1 MGIPGLWDLIRHTG
15 KTQALAQLALQG
27 FRRDTA
33 LDPLQET
40 LGLPDDT
47 PHPRALRIGIDA
59 SIWFFHA
66 AYGREGENPE
76 LRTLFF
82 RLAKLASFT
91 FCPLFVFDGPQRPK
105 TKRGKTINTRMN
117 SLAPGMKNMI
127 AAFGFEWR
135 TAPGE
140 AEAELAYLNHIGVI
154 DAVLSDDVDNFLF
167 GAKVVIR
174 NPSGT
179 LSGNRSNP
187 VLNSQGKDDGMHVK
201 VYRAADIEKDPACRL
216 TRGGMILIGLLSG
229 GDYDQGAKR
238 CGPKTALSLAQ
249 CGLGDELLGA
259 FQTLSPERFADYI
272 PAWKAAVVDAL
283 RSGCAGLGDEDEGEA
298 EDEDEGEESQET
310 AITASQCSARSISGS
325 QQKGKSSKKAK
336 PKKTRARRQ
345 PALAAEIAASD
356 FPDLDVLREYCA
368 PWTSERAFAS
378 AGPTAGPSGTDVDD
392 VDYPSA
398 SQGSVITASQTST
411 TSTKS
416 KKKKKGPMALT
427 VNSVGSGG
435 LTSNVRIGWT
445 GELALG
451 ALGRICEQ
459 YFEWGVREIIQ
470 LRFRTVLWPAV
481 VLRVLRR
488 SIMEAER
495 ARIRA
500 SRTPTTRPTTPTR
513 SGAKRTVPGTPRRL
527 VKRHFGGGSG
537 SDSGSGSDTDAGSRH
552 VGTTRGGDETPR
564 AKRTIT
570 AEGEQ
575 LDPHQLLQAVRGE
588 RQHVSTDELREF
600 RVEVAPAQLARLAV
614 RELLGTRD
622 PALLAGTLFDM
633 EPAKGGDD
641 DEEDAGGEDEEGVV
655 RRLKMV
661 DSAAPVRVWVPAEL
675 VQAVHPE
682 LVRAWEE
689 RGTKSKSRAKPAG
702 SASTSRRKAPGTS
715 AKDKEGDG
723 TAKKG
728 GPSTKAKAKAKEKEK
743 ERPRHVPTTLSGDE
757 IEEEVPPP
765 RIAPLDPPAPKPSS
779 ASRPASHTTS
789 GTTKPSVSGSSTLK
803 TSRPKPSTSKSLETI
818 PERSSSPSLIPD
830 RSSSPP
836 LVPPPAPRRPIKR
849 ATTPTPVLPPAPRRV
864 PVRIPG
870 VVDVPSPP
878 RRAIARDPANESSEL
893 EDMSFRALLTRPK
906 KHTAPEPDS
915 DSEGD
920 AGGKGKS
927 SRRSRAQPS
936 PRASS
941 SSEVDVLPTKKPV
954 VVRKPSAT
962 KAAVPSRRPSTR
974 SQSSSGLSEVE
985 ILDTTVVVRPL
996 KHKAPEPSTDIGRDA
1011 EGTGKVRR
1019 RSYDHVSPRSSAS
1032 ENERG
1037 EGGSD
1042 RARSKS
1048 TGKRVA
1054 VPAAGPSRPRAK
1066 PKAATGS
1073 RAGTSS
1079 VPTKTVLARAAAAD
1093 TTIELMSSSDDGC
1106 MILPS
1111 SLTEVSVRLDAATD
1125 RVTQRKEMTRLD
1137 DVAAY
1142 IPQDRESSPI
1152 EVANTSVI
1160 DLISD

>member
-1 MGIPGLWDLIRHTG
+1 MKYNLATFTDIHSFCG
-15 KTQALAQLALQG
+15 K
-27 FRRDTA
+27 
-33 LDPLQET
+33 
-40 LGLPDDT
+40 
-47 PHPRALRIGIDA
+47 
-59 SIWFFHA
+59 
-66 AYGREGENPE
+66 
-76 LRTLFF
+76 
-82 RLAKLASFT
+82 
-91 FCPLFVFDGPQRPK
+91 
-105 TKRGKTINTRMN
+105 
-117 SLAPGMKNMI
+117 
-127 AAFGFEWR
+127 
-135 TAPGE
+135 
-140 AEAELAYLNHIGVI
+140 
-154 DAVLSDDVDNFLF
+154 
-167 GAKVVIR
+167 
-174 NPSGT
+174 
-179 LSGNRSNP
+179 
-187 VLNSQGKDDGMHVK
+187 
-201 VYRAADIEKDPACRL
+201 
-216 TRGGMILIGLLSG
+216 
-229 GDYDQGAKR
+229 GAKR

-259 FQTLSPERFADYI
+259 FQTLSSERFADYI
-272 PAWKAAVVDAL
+272 PAWKAAVVEAL
-283 RSGCAGLGDEDEGEA
+283 RSGCAGLGGEDGDEG
-298 EDEDEGEESQET
+298 EDEDEDEESQET
-310 AITASQCSARSISGS
+310 AITASQCSVRSITGS
-325 QQKGKSSKKAK
+325 QQKGKTSKKAK

-368 PWTSERAFAS
+368 PWTSERAFAGE
-378 AGPTAGPSGTDVDD
+378 GPTSGPSGADPDD
-392 VDYPSA
+392 LDYPTA

-411 TSTKS
+411 TSAKS
-416 KKKKKGPMALT
+416 KKKKGPMALT

-495 ARIRA
+495 ARVRA

-513 SGAKRTVPGTPRRL
+513 NGAKRTVPGTPRRL
-527 VKRHFGGGSG
+527 VKRHFGGGSD
-537 SDSGSGSDTDAGSRH
+537 SDSGSGSDADVGSGH
-552 VGTTRGGDETPR
+552 LKTTRGGDETPR
-564 AKRTIT
+564 AKRTVT

-614 RELLGTRD
+614 RQLLGTRD

-641 DEEDAGGEDEEGVV
+641 DEEDAGGDDEEGVV

-661 DSAAPVRVWVPAEL
+661 DPAAPVRVWVPAEL

-702 SASTSRRKAPGTS
+702 SVSTSRRKVPGTS

-728 GPSTKAKAKAKEKEK
+728 GPSTKAKSKGKEKEK
-743 ERPRHVPTTLSGDE
+743 ERARHVPTTLSGDE
-757 IEEEVPPP
+757 IEEEPPAP
-765 RIAPLDPPAPKPSS
+765 IAPLDPPVPKPPS
-779 ASRPASHTTS
+779 ASRPASRTTS
-789 GTTKPSVSGSSTLK
+789 GTTKTSAGGSTTLK
-803 TSRPKPSTSKSLETI
+803 PSRPKPSTSTSLETI

-830 RSSSPP
+830 RSSSPA
-836 LVPPPAPRRPIKR
+836 LVPPPAPRRPAKR
-849 ATTPTPVLPPAPRRV
+849 STTPTPVLPPAPKKA

-878 RRAIARDPANESSEL
+878 RRTTTRADPANDSSEL

-906 KHTAPEPDS
+906 KHAVPEPDS
-915 DSEGD
+915 DSELD

-927 SRRSRAQPS
+927 SRQSRAQTS

-954 VVRKPSAT
+954 PTRKPSAT
-962 KAAVPSRRPSTR
+962 KATDPSRRPSTR
-974 SQSSSGLSEVE
+974 SHSSSGHSEIE
-985 ILDTTVVVRPL
+985 ILDSTVVIRPL
-996 KHKAPEPSTDIGRDA
+996 KHKSPEPSTGIGRSA
-1011 EGTGKVRR
+1011 EGASKVRR
-1019 RSYDHVSPRSSAS
+1019 RSHDHVSPRSAS
-1032 ENERG
+1032 ES
-1037 EGGSD
+1037 EGGKRSSD
-1042 RARSKS
+1042 RRSKN
-1048 TGKRVA
+1048 TGMRVV
-1054 VPAAGPSRPRAK
+1054 VPTTGASRPRPK
-1066 PKAATGS
+1066 PKSATGS
-1073 RAGTSS
+1073 KIGTSS
-1079 VPTKTVLARAAAAD
+1079 ALTKAILSRAIAAD
-1093 TTIELMSSSDDGC
+1093 TTLEIMSSSDDGG

-1111 SLTEVSVRLDAATD
+1111 SLTKVSVRLGAATD
-1125 RVTQRKEMTRLD
+1125 RITQRKELTRLD
-1137 DVAAY
+1137 EIVTH
-1142 IPQDRESSPI
+1142 ISSDRESSPI

-1160 DLISD
+1160 DLLSD